1 MTNVCRIMM
10 KVRTSLVFAALI
22 FCGISGPAIAGSG
35 SYTVQAMNE
44 EVAKNRALS
53 KVPDGKT
60 PTDMSCR
67 SQEVGSETAYT
78 CTVKW
83 D

>member
-1 MTNVCRIMM
+1 ML
-10 KVRTSLVFAALI
+10 KLSTSL
-22 FCGISGPAIAGSG
+22 FCAPLLLLAISGAAIAGSG

-53 KVPDGKT
+53 KVPEGKT
-60 PTDMSCR
+60 ATDMSCR
-67 SQEVGSETAYT
+67 SQEVGSETAYA
-78 CTVKW
+78 CTVMW

>member
-1 MTNVCRIMM
+1 
-10 KVRTSLVFAALI
+10 
-22 FCGISGPAIAGSG
+22 
-35 SYTVQAMNE
+35 MNE

-53 KVPDGKT
+53 KVPEGKT
-60 PTDMSCR
+60 ATDMSCR

-78 CTVKW
+78 CTVMW

>member
-1 MTNVCRIMM
+1 MIN
-10 KVRTSLVFAALI
+10 VRTTLFFAAL
-22 FCGISGPAIAGSG
+22 FLSAMSGVAIAESG
-35 SYTVQAMNE
+35 SATVQAMNE

-53 KVPDGKT
+53 KVPQGST
-60 PTDMSCR
+60 PTDLSCR
-67 SQEVGSETAYT
+67 SQEVGAETAYT

>member
-1 MTNVCRIMM
+1 ML
-10 KVRTSLVFAALI
+10 KLSTSLFFAPLLLLA
-22 FCGISGPAIAGSG
+22 ISGAAIAGSG

-53 KVPDGKT
+53 KVPEGKT
-60 PTDMSCR
+60 ATEMSCR

-78 CTVKW
+78 CTVNW

>member
-1 MTNVCRIMM
+1 MLKLSTA
-10 KVRTSLVFAALI
+10 LFFAPLLLLA
-22 FCGISGPAIAGSG
+22 ISGAATAGSG

-53 KVPDGKT
+53 KVPEGKT
-60 PTDMSCR
+60 ATDMSCR

-78 CTVKW
+78 CTVMW